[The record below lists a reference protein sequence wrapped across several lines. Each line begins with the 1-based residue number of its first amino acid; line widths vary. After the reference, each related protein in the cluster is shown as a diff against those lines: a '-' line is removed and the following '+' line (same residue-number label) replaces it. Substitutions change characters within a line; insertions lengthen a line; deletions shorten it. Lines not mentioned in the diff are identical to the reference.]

1 MSPTRN
7 DYLAAIMSKHLASV
21 LTTVNAPCSVQLDD
35 AALADCFADLDLA
48 KQHPAHVSA
57 FLGEVPLAQQ
67 VEFATAHHIRGRR
80 DEGFCRQ
87 VLCLVRRKLSAR
99 PVMAGHDS
107 RRPSEWRRLF
117 RIISTLSTSFA
128 GMPGLRL

>member
-35 AALADCFADLDLA
+35 AALAYCFADLDFA

-67 VEFATAHHIRGRR
+67 VEFATAHHIR
-80 DEGFCRQ
+80 
-87 VLCLVRRKLSAR
+87 
-99 PVMAGHDS
+99 
-107 RRPSEWRRLF
+107 
-117 RIISTLSTSFA
+117 ST
-128 GMPGLRL
+128 R